1 MDKDSFVK
9 RKKVINDLI
18 HDKFYTPMKAKEIA
32 ILLNIPK
39 PERAALQEVLDALVA
54 EGKIGLSKKGKYQ
67 KAENTAIIGR
77 FESHQKGFGFVV
89 VEGEPDD
96 IYVAEKDINGA
107 LHNDTVKVAVTV
119 EKSESRRREGRILQV
134 IKRGTEDIVGY
145 YKNSGGY
152 GFVIPDNQRFSKDIF
167 VPGNKSKGAVE
178 GHKVIVHITD
188 YGDEKHK
195 PEGEVVR
202 IIGHVNDPGTD
213 ILSIVAGYDIPME
226 YSEETMKQTACVP
239 DRIYEED
246 MAGRKDCRDWQTVTI
261 DGEDAKDLDDAIT
274 LTKENDLY
282 RLGVHIAD
290 VSQYVGENTPLDK
303 EAWSRGT
310 SVYLVDRV
318 IPMLPHKLSNGI
330 CSLNQGV
337 DRLALSCIMDIDS
350 KGNVVN
356 HEICETVVNVDR
368 RMSYTAV
375 KKILEDNDEDTIKEY
390 KELVPMFRLMD
401 ELAHILRN
409 KRHGRG
415 SVDFDFP
422 ESKITLDSRG
432 MPVSVKAYERNS
444 ATKIIEDF
452 MLIANETV
460 AEDCF
465 WQELPFIYRTHD
477 NPDPEKIQAL
487 GAFINNFGYSIHIS
501 NEDIHP
507 KEIQKLL
514 EKIEGTDEEAMLSR
528 LTLRS
533 MKRAQ
538 YTTECTGHFGLAAKY
553 YTHFTSPIRRYPDLQ
568 IHRIIKENL
577 HGGLTDKRISH
588 YEKILPETARQ
599 CSTTERRADD
609 AERDVE
615 KLKKTQYMSRHIG
628 EKFEGVISGLT
639 QWGIYVELPNTIE
652 GMVHVSSLDGDY
664 YIYDESHYEMVGEVT
679 KKTYKL
685 GQRLKVKCTG
695 ADIFARTIDFHIVEI
710 SDEDEQEVI

>member
-1 MDKDSFVK
+1 MDKDTFNK

-18 HDKFYTPMKAKEIA
+18 HDKFYTPMKTKEIA
-32 ILLNIPK
+32 MLLNIPK
-39 PERAALQEVLDALVA
+39 SERAALQEVLDALVL
-54 EGKIGLSKKGKYQ
+54 EGKIGLSKKGKYG
-67 KAENTAIIGR
+67 KAENTAITGR
-77 FESHQKGFGFVV
+77 FESSQRGFGFVV
-89 VEGEPDD
+89 IEGEDDD
-96 IYVAEKDINGA
+96 IYISEKDINGA
-107 LHNDTVKVAVTV
+107 LHNDIVQVVV
-119 EKSESRRREGRILQV
+119 VSEKREGKRREGKILRI
-134 IKRGTEDIVGY
+134 IERGTEGVVGFY
-145 YKNSGGY
+145 QNAGSY
-152 GFVIPDNQRFSKDIF
+152 GFVIPDNQKFSKDIF
-167 VPGNKSKGAVE
+167 IPGNKSKGAVN
-178 GHKVIVHITD
+178 GHKVVVHITD
-188 YGDEKHK
+188 YGDEKRK

-226 YSEETMKQTACVP
+226 YPEDVMRQIDRVP
-239 DRIYEED
+239 DKVDSKDI
-246 MAGRKDCRDWQTVTI
+246 AGRKDCRDWQMVTI

-274 LTKENDLY
+274 LTREGDKY

-290 VSQYVGENTPLDK
+290 VSHYVTENSPLDK
-303 EAWSRGT
+303 EAVLRGT

-330 CSLNQGV
+330 CSLNQGE
-337 DRLALSCIMDIDS
+337 DRLALSCIMDIDE
-350 KGNVVN
+350 KGNVVS

-375 KKILEDNDEDTIKEY
+375 KQILNGEEDVCKEY
-390 KELVPMFRLMD
+390 EELVPMFHLMD
-401 ELAHILRN
+401 ELATILRN

-415 SVDFDFP
+415 SIDFDFP
-422 ESKITLDSRG
+422 ESKIKLDSKG
-432 MPVSVKAYERNS
+432 VPVEIMAYDRNT
-444 ATKIIEDF
+444 ATRIIEDF

-465 WQELPFIYRTHD
+465 WQEIPFVYRTHD

-487 GAFINNFGYSIHIS
+487 GAFINNFGYSIRIS

-514 EKIEGTDEEAMLSR
+514 EKIEGTQEEAMLSR

-538 YTTECTGHFGLAAKY
+538 YGTECTGHFGLSAKY

-568 IHRIIKENL
+568 IHRIIKENIK
-577 HGGLTDKRISH
+577 GGLSEKRFTH
-588 YEKILPETARQ
+588 YDKILPEVAKQ

-615 KLKKTQYMSRHIG
+615 KLKKAEYMSYHIG
-628 EKFEGVISGLT
+628 EEFEGVISGIT

-652 GMVHVSSLDGDY
+652 GMIHVNTLDGDY
-664 YIYDESHYEMVGEVT
+664 FIYDETHYEMVGEVT

-685 GQRLKVKCTG
+685 GQRLKVKCVDT
-695 ADIFARTIDFHIVEI
+695 DKIARTIDFSIVKEEE
-710 SDEDEQEVI
+710 SEEVNE